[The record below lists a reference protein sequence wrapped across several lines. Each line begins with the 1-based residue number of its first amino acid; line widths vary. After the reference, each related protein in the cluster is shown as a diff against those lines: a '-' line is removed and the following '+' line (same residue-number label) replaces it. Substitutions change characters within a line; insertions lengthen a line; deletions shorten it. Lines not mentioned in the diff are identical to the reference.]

1 MIYDAV
7 IFDWDGVI
15 TDSTSVKTE
24 AFIEL
29 FASAGSEIQNKI
41 REHQKTSGGISRFKK
56 YQFYMEEFLH
66 QKVSAAQLD
75 NFGKKYSAMIHQ
87 KLLQTPFIDGV
98 LETLAQLHHLK
109 IPAFVATGSPAEE
122 IYKLAEIRKIKHY
135 FTEIY
140 GSPSTKDLII
150 KQILE
155 KYGFSPAKTVFF
167 GDAIADY
174 NAAQKN
180 NINFIGIVPQLISSP
195 FPPQT
200 QIQSN
205 VKLKFQ

>member
-15 TDSTSVKTE
+15 TDSASVKTD

-29 FASAGSEIQNKI
+29 FASAGPEIQNKI
-41 REHQKTSGGISRFKK
+41 REHQKTNGGISRFKK
-56 YQFYMEEFLH
+56 FQYYMEELLH
-66 QKVSAAQLD
+66 QKVSAIQLEE
-75 NFGKKYSAMIHQ
+75 FGEKYSAMIRQ

-98 LETLAQLHHLK
+98 LETLAQLHHIK
-109 IPAFVATGSPAEE
+109 IPMFVATGSPAEE
-122 IYKLAEIRKIKHY
+122 ICELADIRKIKHY

-140 GSPSTKDLII
+140 GAPPAKELII

-167 GDAIADY
+167 GDAITDY

-180 NINFIGIVPQLISSP
+180 NINFIGIVPPLTSSP
-195 FPPQT
+195 FPPKT
-200 QIQSN
+200 QIQN
-205 VKLKFQ
+205 RIQLKF